1 MTSSTDYDYLLKLL
15 LIGDSSVGKTCL
27 LYQYTDGVFH
37 QSARFISTVGI
48 DFREKRILYT
58 SGPRT
63 HRLFLQLW
71 DTAGQERF
79 RSLTTAF
86 YRDAMGFLL
95 IFDLTNERSFLEVQN
110 WIEQLKFHAYCEA
123 PDIVL
128 CGNKCDLEH
137 LRVVSEARA
146 RQFADRHGLPYL
158 ETSAS
163 TGHNVEKAV
172 NVLVERVVSRMET
185 AVNLNALPCRQRRLR
200 RFDDADGVDIKTI
213 KAEDNRA
220 CSC

>member
-1 MTSSTDYDYLLKLL
+1 MSGSTDYDYLLKFL
-15 LIGDSSVGKTCL
+15 LIGDSAVGKTCL

-58 SGPRT
+58 SGART

-110 WIEQLKFHAYCEA
+110 WIEQLKFHAYCET

-137 LRVVSEARA
+137 LRVVSESRA
-146 RQFADRHGLPYL
+146 RHFADRHGMPYL

-163 TGHNVEKAV
+163 TGKNVEKAV
-172 NVLVERVVSRMET
+172 EVLVERVMARMET
-185 AVNLNALPCRQRRLR
+185 AMDLAALPGRRGR
-200 RFDDADGVDIKTI
+200 PKRFDDVDGHNIKTI
-213 KAEDNRA
+213 NAKDSRA